1 MSIKTLAYGEKNY
14 NYYSAY
20 LREKYHGKRVYKV
33 IVDGGFTCPNRDGS
47 KGYGGKVGQ
56 TQLGLAVHTL
66 GIIHKLYIFYVA
78 KVMFI
83 SDLCNFLKRKN
94 AF

>member
-1 MSIKTLAYGEKNY
+1 MTARCRPVGCI
-14 NYYSAY
+14 
-20 LREKYHGKRVYKV
+20 
-33 IVDGGFTCPNRDGS
+33 
-47 KGYGGKVGQ
+47 GKVVQ

-78 KVMFI
+78 KVIFI
-83 SDLCNFLKRKN
+83 SDLRKFLKRKN

>member
-1 MSIKTLAYGEKNY
+1 MTARCRPVGC
-14 NYYSAY
+14 
-20 LREKYHGKRVYKV
+20 V
-33 IVDGGFTCPNRDGS
+33 
-47 KGYGGKVGQ
+47 GKVGQ

>member
-1 MSIKTLAYGEKNY
+1 MTARCRPVGC
-14 NYYSAY
+14 
-20 LREKYHGKRVYKV
+20 V
-33 IVDGGFTCPNRDGS
+33 
-47 KGYGGKVGQ
+47 GKVEQ
-56 TQLGLAVHTL
+56 TQLGLAVHML

-83 SDLCNFLKRKN
+83 SDLCKFFEEKN

>member
-1 MSIKTLAYGEKNY
+1 MPLMSNIYLLPDYAPGFATLNP
-14 NYYSAY
+14 
-20 LREKYHGKRVYKV
+20 YHDMTARCRPVGCV
-33 IVDGGFTCPNRDGS
+33 
-47 KGYGGKVGQ
+47 GKVEQ